1 MPKMKRHTGLAKR
14 MKVSGNGKVRR
25 YKCGRRH
32 LLSHKTA
39 KRRRR
44 LRGVEVVLGTV
55 GRKIKNAIQ

>member
-1 MPKMKRHTGLAKR
+1 MPKMKRHKGLAKR